1 LFDGAVWPRVS
12 ALLDVMRD
20 VAAAHGGRPLAQVA
34 LNWLRAKDNVLPI
47 VGVKNGSQSREAMGA
62 RGWSLSAADLARL
75 DAASEPFVTP

>member
-1 LFDGAVWPRVS
+1 VS

-47 VGVKNGSQSREAMGA
+47 VGVKSGLQSREAMGA
-62 RGWSLSAADLARL
+62 RGWSLSEDDLARL